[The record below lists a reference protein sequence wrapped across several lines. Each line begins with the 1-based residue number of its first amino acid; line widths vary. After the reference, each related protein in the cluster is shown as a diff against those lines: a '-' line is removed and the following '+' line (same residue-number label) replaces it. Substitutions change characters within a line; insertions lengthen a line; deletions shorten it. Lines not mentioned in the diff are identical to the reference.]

1 MENTAPI
8 GDRGERRESDRFE
21 RERASQVLIDAIRK
35 LAGARTI
42 SAISYVVRHAARML
56 VQADGATFVL
66 RDQEQC
72 FYLDEEAISPL
83 WKGQRFPLGA
93 CISGW
98 AMQHQQQ
105 VMISDIF
112 ADARI
117 PHDAYR
123 PTFVKSLVMTP
134 VRRDPARAAIGTYW
148 AHQREASPSER
159 AFLQDLA
166 DATAVALESA
176 EIYAQLEDKVQQRT
190 EELKALNRELEA
202 FSYTVA
208 HDLRSPLTG
217 IIGFAEVVETLYAP
231 ALDEKGLGMLHEIA
245 NAGMRMNNLITD
257 LLDFARCTGA
267 PLNRSQVNLSH
278 MAQVICARLMKTH
291 PERKVQLSIQPEVLV
306 QADERLMGVVL
317 ENLLNN
323 AFKYSRNREVAEI
336 SLGTQQAG
344 EEQVVFVRDNG
355 AGFDAALAADL
366 FAPFRRQHTS
376 AQFEGT
382 GVGLATVA
390 RIVRRHGGQI
400 RAEST
405 ADHGATFLFTLPDP
419 VLAAPG

>member
-1 MENTAPI
+1 
-8 GDRGERRESDRFE
+8 
-21 RERASQVLIDAIRK
+21 
-35 LAGARTI
+35 
-42 SAISYVVRHAARML
+42 ML
-56 VQADGATFVL
+56 VQADGAAFVL

-83 WKGQRFPLGA
+83 WKGQRFPLGG

-98 AMQHQQQ
+98 AMLNQQQ

-134 VRRDPARAAIGTYW
+134 VRPDPARAAIGTYW
-148 AHQREASPSER
+148 AHQREASLSER
-159 AFLQDLA
+159 AFLQHLA

-176 EIYAQLEDKVQQRT
+176 EIYAQLEDKVQRRT
-190 EELKALNRELEA
+190 EELKSLIREFET

-208 HDLRSPLTG
+208 HDLRSPLMG
-217 IIGFAEVVETLYAP
+217 ILGYAEMVETRYAP
-231 ALDEKGLGMLHEIA
+231 SLDEEGQGMLHEISV
-245 NAGMRMNNLITD
+245 AGQRMNDLITD
-257 LLDFARCTGA
+257 LLDFARCTGS

-278 MAQVICARLMKTH
+278 MAQNIAARFMQDH
-291 PERKVQLSIQPEVLV
+291 PNRKVRLSIQPDVVV
-306 QADERLMGVVL
+306 QADARLMAVAL

-336 SLGTQQAG
+336 SLGTQQEDEG
-344 EEQVVFVRDNG
+344 QVVFVRDNG
-355 AGFDAALAADL
+355 AGFDAALAAEL
-366 FAPFRRQHTS
+366 FAPFRRQHTD

-382 GVGLATVA
+382 GVGLAIVA

-405 ADHGATFLFTLPDP
+405 VGHGATFLFTLPDP
-419 VLAAPG
+419 ILPPEGPAS